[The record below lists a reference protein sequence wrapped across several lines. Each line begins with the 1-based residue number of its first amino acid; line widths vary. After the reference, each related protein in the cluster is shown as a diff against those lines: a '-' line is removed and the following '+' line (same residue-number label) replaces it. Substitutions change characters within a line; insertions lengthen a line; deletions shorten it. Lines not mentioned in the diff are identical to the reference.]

1 MERAAPK
8 LPSGR
13 ARSTR
18 RGVTSASEA
27 PAAETTKRRRH
38 GGTHLWYGFA
48 LLLVFGALQ
57 VYILVQ
63 SHTHS
68 GLNVQAYLRTLFV
81 ARRPPS
87 SPVVTVPS
95 LPPSQADSPDS
106 EEGEAEEQA
115 AQPPRAA
122 RDREKAAT
130 TSGPSEMAMPA
141 GIGIG
146 EYGDDAMGA
155 ADSAVAASSSDTS
168 QQQPQPTRP
177 SPPHPVLLPLLA
189 LPLPPPGSRSRRSR
203 RRRYYYVRR
212 RRRRRHR
219 QPSPSWDSNGVSSR
233 VPAREN
239 TRGLGSHRDWP
250 SAPGRR

>member
-8 LPSGR
+8 LLSGR

-115 AQPPRAA
+115 KGEESRPPASEESRPPASPGLEPWHEYDSKSRAN
-122 RDREKAAT
+122 R
-130 TSGPSEMAMPA
+130 
-141 GIGIG
+141 
-146 EYGDDAMGA
+146 
-155 ADSAVAASSSDTS
+155 ADSRLLTRERMASSL
-168 QQQPQPTRP
+168 
-177 SPPHPVLLPLLA
+177 VA
-189 LPLPPPGSRSRRSR
+189 
-203 RRRYYYVRR
+203 V
-212 RRRRRHR
+212 
-219 QPSPSWDSNGVSSR
+219 
-233 VPAREN
+233 E
-239 TRGLGSHRDWP
+239 TRGLAAATGAATRGCWA
-250 SAPGRR
+250 APVPVPVHAHVPMHEHAHVYHVHVYHAHV